1 MMKYKFTVL
10 LLLLVIFAACN
21 QSNEN
26 KEVLSDTATTNA
38 VHLEEGTQLLA
49 RMQAD
54 KLIRGKDS
62 VMLTFNVYNP
72 ADSVQQFCKWHT
84 PFEPLMSKYLEIR
97 DQKGRE
103 PDYKGP
109 MAKRI
114 MPPPADSYVKVAP
127 KETLSTKIDLLLGYD
142 LKTGNT
148 YTVIYAAEGIS
159 GLVVRDTVSFS
170 YKK

>member
-1 MMKYKFTVL
+1 
-10 LLLLVIFAACN
+10 
-21 QSNEN
+21 
-26 KEVLSDTATTNA
+26 
-38 VHLEEGTQLLA
+38 
-49 RMQAD
+49 
-54 KLIRGKDS
+54 
-62 VMLTFNVYNP
+62 
-72 ADSVQQFCKWHT
+72 
-84 PFEPLMSKYLEIR
+84 
-97 DQKGRE
+97 
-103 PDYKGP
+103 

-114 MPPPADSYVKVAP
+114 MPPPADSYAKVAP